1 MEEKTFLNENGVTVT
16 NTRYIFTVGKQPQ
29 TVALSGITSVTTQ
42 IVNSKLPIVVL
53 LIGLVVLA
61 LASSLI
67 KTAVFLFVLA
77 ILFYIFIKA
86 KHTVVTTSASG
97 ASKGYTSTDGVFVT
111 RVVDALNN
119 AIISRG

>member
-1 MEEKTFLNENGVTVT
+1 MEEKTFLNERGVTVT
-16 NTRYIFTVGKQPQ
+16 NARYVFTVGKQPQ

-42 IVNSKLPIVVL
+42 KVDVKWPIVIL
-53 LIGLVVLA
+53 LAMLGMLA
-61 LASSLI
+61 WSISIVIAFI
-67 KTAVFLFVLA
+67 FWATAGA
-77 ILFYIFIKA
+77 IYMFMKA

-97 ASKGYTSTDGVFVT
+97 ASKGYTSKDDIFVN

>member
-1 MEEKTFLNENGVTVT
+1 MEEKTFLNERGVTVT
-16 NTRYIFTVGKQPQ
+16 NARYIFTVKNSPQ

-42 IVNSKLPIVVL
+42 KVNFKWLFILPFAL
-53 LIGLVVLA
+53 LGMSS
-61 LASSLI
+61 ASSSIMAALVCWVI
-67 KTAVFLFVLA
+67 AGLG
-77 ILFYIFIKA
+77 YIFLKA

-97 ASKGYTSTDGVFVT
+97 ASKGYQSTDGVFVT